1 MYDYNLE
8 GCRVFPFCLS
18 VIEQSFYI
26 TSIKLFRVYKYTQL
40 LCNLRD
46 NILNGDKHCLLISG
60 QD

>member
-8 GCRVFPFCLS
+8 GCRVFPFYLR

-46 NILNGDKHCLLISG
+46 NILNGD
-60 QD
+60 

>member
-8 GCRVFPFCLS
+8 GCRVFPFYLR

-46 NILNGDKHCLLISG
+46 A
-60 QD
+60 Q